1 MGDEQRAMRAQ
12 CGFRLLP
19 VAHSRLPIAGARWP
33 QKLAAAAACLAL
45 AGCAA
50 LAPSDK
56 PADRAAAFDLVG
68 RVAATFD
75 GRNFSS
81 GLRWQHAVDRDQV
94 WLMTPTGQALAHIE
108 ADDEGATLTG
118 ADRQTYRAA
127 DVEAITRRALGWE
140 LPLTRLAWWARGE
153 TVPGSKAEEAV
164 RDQNGRLVRFA
175 QDGWSIT
182 LTHPAE
188 RGSGMP
194 QRVELVRGAHQIR
207 LVIDSWR
214 DDQSPLTP

>member
-1 MGDEQRAMRAQ
+1 MSNA
-12 CGFRLLP
+12 P
-19 VAHSRLPIAGARWP
+19 ARTFV
-33 QKLAAAAACLAL
+33 AAASALAL

-56 PADRAAAFDLVG
+56 PAQRAAAFDLVG
-68 RVAATFD
+68 RVAVTFD

-81 GLRWQHAVDRDQV
+81 GLRWQHAVERDEV
-94 WLMTPTGQALAHIE
+94 WLMTPTGQALAHIQ

-127 DVEAITRRALGWE
+127 DVEALTRRGLGWE
-140 LPLTRLAWWARGE
+140 LPVTRLAWWVRGE
-153 TVPGSKAEEAV
+153 LVPGSEAGEAV
-164 RDQNGRLVRFA
+164 RDQQGRLARFT

-182 LTHPAE
+182 LAHPGVEDRAG
-188 RGSGMP
+188 RP
-194 QRVELVRGAHQIR
+194 QRVELVRGGHQIR

-214 DDQSPLTP
+214 DDGQSP

>member
-1 MGDEQRAMRAQ
+1 MSW
-12 CGFRLLP
+12 
-19 VAHSRLPIAGARWP
+19 SRILVVMAATSMLGA
-33 QKLAAAAACLAL
+33 
-45 AGCAA
+45 CAA
-50 LAPSDK
+50 LAPSDR
-56 PADRAAAFDLVG
+56 PAQHAPAFDLVG
-68 RVAATFD
+68 RVAVTFD

-81 GLRWQHAVDRDQV
+81 GLRWQHAVDRDEV

-108 ADDEGATLTG
+108 ADGEGATLTG

-207 LVIDSWR
+207 LVMDNWR
-214 DDQSPLTP
+214 DDGAP

>member
-1 MGDEQRAMRAQ
+1 MSNAPART
-12 CGFRLLP
+12 F
-19 VAHSRLPIAGARWP
+19 VAAV
-33 QKLAAAAACLAL
+33 AALAL

-56 PADRAAAFDLVG
+56 PAQRAAAFDLVG
-68 RVAATFD
+68 RVAVTFE

-81 GLRWQHAVDRDQV
+81 GLRWQHAVDRDEV
-94 WLMTPTGQALAHIE
+94 WLMTPTGQALAHIQ

-127 DVEAITRRALGWE
+127 DVEALTRRGLGWE
-140 LPLTRLAWWARGE
+140 LPVTRLAWWVRGE
-153 TVPGSKAEEAV
+153 LVPGSEAGEAV
-164 RDQNGRLVRFA
+164 RDQQGRLARFT

-182 LTHPAE
+182 LAHPGVEDRAG
-188 RGSGMP
+188 RP
-194 QRVELVRGAHQIR
+194 QRVELVRGGHQIR

-214 DDQSPLTP
+214 DDGQSP